1 MSQSAGTARQDRRLL
16 QVPKER
22 VSPRSQKRSLRST
35 PIPENDAKHDGIS
48 SAYAEKLEEHAI
60 DLSTEAHR
68 TAAARRN
75 GRQMERRSN
84 PELRLLTGSPIL
96 TQRHLFLIQN
106 WLTNVVPMTWGSRGT
121 QLKKITQF
129 GATFILRQCLQHSDV
144 AALWLAIM
152 SEESIFRLSGQPRT
166 KEMMLQK
173 AAGRRALMS
182 SLQEAR
188 SNFGGA
194 VLALTK
200 AAQVALWYGDQQ
212 AHAVY
217 SATADLLF
225 SSVGGLSHACALA
238 PEIEPHYLVAL
249 FHWTA
254 PRIANAGILEHTAR
268 RLLVSIQNFLQLPRP
283 EHLSMLR
290 DEEEGTSSDTHH
302 YHTLHAE
309 IIRLFAK
316 VTAPTANSTTASRIL
331 QVVLLTHLCG
341 IHQDFQDNYHVQLEA
356 FQTIRYHF
364 FSTFKAQSAL
374 EQSHSVQSMSGLACY
389 VRRQLLT
396 KYIPEQRF
404 ACELRYAQTLLD
416 IAKVFPY
423 LSPGSQVLIL
433 GRLHA
438 SFCGEPTGS
447 MILSYGEID
456 GIVTDAVQNWTAQQ
470 RQHGATGAM
479 PMRN

>member
-1 MSQSAGTARQDRRLL
+1 MSQTAWTVRQERRVL
-16 QVPKER
+16 QVRKKRTP
-22 VSPRSQKRSLRST
+22 PRSQKRILPST
-35 PIPENDAKHDGIS
+35 PLPENDAKHKGIS
-48 SAYAEKLEEHAI
+48 SAYVEKLEEHAN

-68 TAAARRN
+68 TAVARRD
-75 GRQMERRSN
+75 GRQIERRSH

-96 TQRHLFLIQN
+96 TQRHLSLIQN
-106 WLTNVVPMTWGSRGT
+106 WLTNVVPRTWGSSGT
-121 QLKKITQF
+121 KFF

-152 SEESIFRLSGQPRT
+152 SEESIFSLSGQPRT

-182 SLQEAR
+182 TLQEAR

-217 SATADLLF
+217 SAAADLLF

-238 PEIEPHYLVAL
+238 PDIEPHYLVAL

-254 PRIANAGILEHTAR
+254 PRIANAGILEHTTR
-268 RLLVSIQNFLQLPRP
+268 RLLVSIQTFLQLPQP
-283 EHLSMLR
+283 EHLHMLR
-290 DEEEGTSSDTHH
+290 DDGESSSSNIHH
-302 YHTLHAE
+302 HHTLHIE
-309 IIRLFAK
+309 TIGLFAQI
-316 VTAPTANSTTASRIL
+316 TAPTANSTTASRIL

-341 IHQDFQDNYHVQLEA
+341 IHEDFQDNYHAQLEA
-356 FQTIRYHF
+356 FQAIRYHF
-364 FSTFKAQSAL
+364 FSSFKAQSTL

-404 ACELRYAQTLLD
+404 ACEVRYAQTLLD

-423 LSPGSQVLIL
+423 MSPGSQVLIL

-438 SFCGEPTGS
+438 SFSGERAGS
-447 MILSYGEID
+447 MILSNSEID

-479 PMRN
+479 PMRT